1 MRSSSSRDVW
11 SAQCRSGLARHT
23 VDEIVERADG
33 VPLFLEEL
41 TKAVLKTSAR
51 DDRIAA
57 VLQASPLP
65 ELAIPPTLHAS
76 LIARLDRLGPIAKE
90 VGQIG
95 AVIGRDFGYD
105 LIEAVGGAAR
115 RRAEIRA
122 DLRAIA
128 AIFRRMRP

>member
-1 MRSSSSRDVW
+1 M
-11 SAQCRSGLARHT
+11 
-23 VDEIVERADG
+23 
-33 VPLFLEEL
+33 PLFLEEL
-41 TKAVLKTSAR
+41 TKAVLETSAR